1 TELHTLNRSMEEI
14 RIQLTTQIDHL
25 QDQLAFNHA
34 AAQNG
39 QPLKGAQNS
48 LEHLRPL
55 TADAQRFATDLD
67 SFGGTPVVPG
77 KPVDEGKAVEATKRR

>member
-1 TELHTLNRSMEEI
+1 MEEI

-39 QPLKGAQNS
+39 QPVKGAQNS
-48 LEHLRPL
+48 LERLQAL
-55 TADAQRFATDLD
+55 TAGAQRLAADLD
-67 SFGGTPVVPG
+67 SFGGNPVVPA
-77 KPVDEGKAVEATKRR
+77 KPVDGGKAVEATKRR